1 MIIGPNVLQY
11 VHMTTAIESDQMAIR
26 ATVTFHTSPE
36 TKARLDLLATVTR
49 RSKSYLTNVAVEQY
63 LAEEEDFIADIQAGI
78 ADADAGRTVTAKQ
91 LKRSITAHIKKVSTG
106 KKTV

>member
-1 MIIGPNVLQY
+1 MANKF
-11 VHMTTAIESDQMAIR
+11 ESDQMANR

-36 TKARLDLLATVTR
+36 TKARLDHLATVTR

-78 ADADAGRTVTAKQ
+78 ADADAGRTVTTKE
-91 LKRSITAHIKKVSTG
+91 LKRSLAAHIKKVSAG
-106 KKTV
+106 KKSA